1 MKLATLASATQAVCL
16 ATLCATALLAPAHAA
31 SAPAHAAS
39 APDLSH
45 AIVASGPA
53 GTIANGA
60 LIDVGGGS
68 ASIQYNF
75 FTLDKS
81 GWISGGS
88 GVGLLPYTVSADG
101 ASLVTQFDNVKF
113 GVEMRTV
120 DPMGRTTAPYTYERS
135 IQASGGLYQDLK
147 DPASTS
153 LQFTFAGTSAAAGN
167 AVAAHVYFTDPQG
180 QVFDQSATW
189 NQAGNWT
196 LTLTTPLGYEIKT
209 LGIGVSGLGSNTL
222 TSVRI
227 TPMLAAVPEAS
238 TLAMMGLGLV
248 GLAWARRQGRTH

>member
-1 MKLATLASATQAVCL
+1 MKLATLASTIQYAGL
-16 ATLCATALLAPAHAA
+16 ATLCATAVLV
-31 SAPAHAAS
+31 PAHAAS

-60 LIDVGGGS
+60 LIDTGDGS
-68 ASIQYNF
+68 YALQYNF

-88 GVGLLPYTVSADG
+88 GVGLFPYTVSADG
-101 ASLVTQFDNVKF
+101 ASLVTQFDNIKF

-120 DPMGRTTAPYTYERS
+120 DPLGRTTAPYTYERI
-135 IQASGGLYQDLK
+135 IQASGDLYQNLTV
-147 DPASTS
+147 PASTS
-153 LQFTFAGTSAAAGN
+153 LQFSFAGSSAAAGN
-167 AVAAHVYFTDPQG
+167 AVVAHVYFTDPQG
-180 QVFDQSATW
+180 QVFEQSATW

-196 LTLTTPLGYEIKT
+196 LALTTPLGFEIKT

-222 TSVRI
+222 SSMRI

-238 TLAMMGLGLV
+238 TLAMMALGLV
-248 GLAWARRQGRTH
+248 GLGATQRRRMHH